1 MAGIN
6 EKTSASSFHDEQIV
20 TFNVAKEIYGIG
32 ISRVKEIVRYP
43 DITTVPRAP
52 DYLTGLANLRGNV
65 LPVVDA
71 RMRLG
76 VHLSDVTDATRVL
89 VIDTGRTLTG
99 VVVDGVKGVVSM
111 ENASVEPPPKLLA
124 SGVDVR
130 YINNVI
136 KTGNG
141 DKIIMELEVENLC
154 AINAGSEGQSEG
166 RQAAAKAGETT
177 ANLDAGSNEMQLVT
191 FLVAEEEYGFP
202 IESVREVLRV
212 DHITEVPQA
221 PSYVLGIFSLRNA
234 LLPVVDIR
242 KLFGSTSLVDDIV
255 ATLDDTEKFHKRWA
269 ESLKQ
274 TIEAGSHFAG
284 ITDHSLCAFGKW
296 LESFRTSSEEIGGVI
311 QAIRLVH
318 QRLHAAALSI
328 AAAQKEKS
336 QEEACKLFESE
347 VAPVSGQLLATMADL
362 KQAVTACVR
371 EDQRVLVV
379 EVGKVPVGILVDRM
393 QQVIRVAESI
403 IDAPPTILGTEKSQ
417 NLRGVVKLDE
427 GKRLILLLDDT
438 KILDTETV
446 EELKTMGT
454 AGAAETEGSR
464 TTAKEDEIQLV
475 TFKLGKE
482 EFGLGIEDV
491 QEINRLDHITSVPR
505 APSFVEGVM
514 NLRGNVI
521 PAIDLRKRFDMEE
534 GKRDES
540 TRVMIINMGGK
551 LTGLIVDAVSEVIRH
566 TQKCIESP
574 PDVIQGD
581 SKMEFIKGLGKIDK
595 NNRMILLIDV
605 SKILSDSEQKEL
617 GKVTEQG
624 HGEETAAGQAS
635 QVGAAPR
642 SKQAGRTKTVKKGR

>member
-1 MAGIN
+1 MAGMN
-6 EKTSASSFHDEQIV
+6 ERTTAASIQDEQIV
-20 TFNVAKEIYGIG
+20 TFHVAKELFGIG

-76 VHLSDVTDATRVL
+76 VHLSDVTDSTRVL
-89 VIDTGRTLTG
+89 VIDTGKTLTG

-111 ENASVEPPPKLLA
+111 ENASIEAPPKLLA

-141 DKIIMELEVENLC
+141 EKIIMELEVENLC
-154 AINAGSEGQSEG
+154 AINAGGKARGESG
-166 RQAAAKAGETT
+166 QAAAKAGEATT
-177 ANLDAGSNEMQLVT
+177 DLAAGVKEMQLVT

-212 DHITEVPQA
+212 GRITEVPQA
-221 PSYVLGIFSLRNA
+221 PSYVLGIFTVRDT
-234 LLPVVDIR
+234 LLPIVDIR
-242 KLFGSTSLVDDIV
+242 KLFDAASLIDDITAV
-255 ATLDDTEKFHKRWA
+255 LDDAEQFHTRWT

-274 TIEAGSHFAG
+274 AVEAGSHFAG
-284 ITDHSLCAFGKW
+284 ITDHALCGFGKW
-296 LESFRTSSEEIGGVI
+296 LETFRTSSEEIGRVI

-318 QRLHAAALSI
+318 QRLHAGAVSI
-328 AAAQKEKS
+328 MTAQKEKS
-336 QEEACKLFESE
+336 QEEALKVFEGE
-347 VAPVSGQLLATMADL
+347 VMPVSEQFLTTMADL
-362 KQAVTACVR
+362 KQAVTACMQ

-379 EVGKVPVGILVDRM
+379 ETGRMPVGILVDRM
-393 QQVIRVAESI
+393 QQVIRVPESI

-417 NLRGVVKLDE
+417 NLMGVVKLDQ
-427 GKRLILLLDDT
+427 GKRLIMLLDDA
-438 KILDTETV
+438 KILDTEIV
-446 EELKTMGT
+446 EELKAMGT
-454 AGAAETEGSR
+454 DTAETDGPR
-464 TTAKEDEIQLV
+464 TAAKEDEIQLV
-475 TFKLGKE
+475 TFRLGKE

-521 PAIDLRKRFDMEE
+521 PAIDLRKRFDMEA
-534 GKRDES
+534 GTRDES

-551 LTGLIVDAVSEVIRH
+551 LTGLIVDAVSEVIRL
-566 TQKCIESP
+566 TQRYIEP
-574 PDVIQGD
+574 PPEVIQGD
-581 SKMEFIKGLGKIDK
+581 SKTEFIKGLGKIDN

-605 SKILSDSEQKEL
+605 SKILSMKEQKEL
-617 GKVTEQG
+617 SRVSEQG
-624 HGEETAAGQAS
+624 QAGEATAGREPQTD
-635 QVGAAPR
+635 AAPR
-642 SKQAGRTKTVKKGR
+642 SRQPGRTKVQR

>member
-1 MAGIN
+1 MAGMN
-6 EKTSASSFHDEQIV
+6 ERTTAASIQDEQIV
-20 TFNVAKEIYGIG
+20 TFHVAKELFGIG

-76 VHLSDVTDATRVL
+76 VHLSDVTDSTRVL
-89 VIDTGRTLTG
+89 VIDTGKTLTG

-111 ENASVEPPPKLLA
+111 ENASIEPPPKLLA

-136 KTGNG
+136 KTENG
-141 DKIIMELEVENLC
+141 EKIIMELEVENLC
-154 AINAGSEGQSEG
+154 AINAGGKARGENG
-166 RQAAAKAGETT
+166 RAAAKAGEATT
-177 ANLDAGSNEMQLVT
+177 DLAAVAKEMQLVT
-191 FLVAEEEYGFP
+191 FLVADEEYGFP

-212 DHITEVPQA
+212 GRITEVPQA
-221 PSYVLGIFSLRNA
+221 PSYVLGIFTVRDT
-234 LLPVVDIR
+234 LLPIVDIR
-242 KLFGSTSLVDDIV
+242 KLFDAASLIDDIAAV
-255 ATLDDTEKFHKRWA
+255 LDDAEQFHKRWT

-274 TIEAGSHFAG
+274 AVETGSHFAG
-284 ITDHSLCAFGKW
+284 ITDHAQCGFGKW
-296 LESFRTSSEEIGGVI
+296 LENFRTSSEEIGRVI

-318 QRLHAAALSI
+318 HRLHAAAVSI
-328 AAAQKEKS
+328 VAAQKEKS
-336 QEEACKLFESE
+336 QEETLKLLESE
-347 VAPVSGQLLATMADL
+347 VVPVSEQFLTTMADL
-362 KQAVTACVR
+362 KQAVTACMQ

-379 EVGKVPVGILVDRM
+379 ETGRMPVGILVDRM
-393 QQVIRVAESI
+393 QQVIRVPESI

-427 GKRLILLLDDT
+427 GKRLIMLLDDA
-438 KILDTETV
+438 KILDTEIV
-446 EELKTMGT
+446 EELKAMGT
-454 AGAAETEGSR
+454 DTAETDGPR
-464 TTAKEDEIQLV
+464 TAAKEDEIQLV
-475 TFKLGKE
+475 TFRLGKE

-521 PAIDLRKRFDMEE
+521 PAIDLRKRFDMEA
-534 GKRDES
+534 GTRDES

-551 LTGLIVDAVSEVIRH
+551 LTGLIVDAVSEVIRL
-566 TQKCIESP
+566 TQRYIEP
-574 PDVIQGD
+574 PPEVIQGD
-581 SKMEFIKGLGKIDK
+581 SKTEFIKGLGKIDN

-605 SKILSDSEQKEL
+605 SKILSMKEQKEL
-617 GKVTEQG
+617 NRVSEQG
-624 HGEETAAGQAS
+624 QAEEAAAGREPQTD
-635 QVGAAPR
+635 AAPR
-642 SKQAGRTKTVKKGR
+642 SRQTSRTKVQK